1 MHYGWIDSWWY
12 GERLHR
18 GVSLWEDITTRPP
31 DFSDMRQRFPSSLTG
46 MTRKTGR
53 KVVAHIGAWN
63 VDSPYARHASN
74 CFVAQGSHTLPT
86 SHSFW
91 QELMGNAADWGLC
104 INGTGSGP
112 PRAAAI
118 LTIDSCRQALVF
130 RKALV
135 KAFGH
140 GYSIYYVLCFLCLAA
155 SELRRELLSTR
166 SRAVSKGV
174 HRRGEQFTNRA
185 RQRYGG

>member
-63 VDSPYARHASN
+63 VDSPYAWHASN
-74 CFVAQGSHTLPT
+74 CFVAQGLSHAAHQPQLLAGADGQRSGLGPARDEAG
-86 SHSFW
+86 SHKR
-91 QELMGNAADWGLC
+91 EY
-104 INGTGSGP
+104 
-112 PRAAAI
+112 PR
-118 LTIDSCRQALVF
+118 
-130 RKALV
+130 
-135 KAFGH
+135 
-140 GYSIYYVLCFLCLAA
+140 
-155 SELRRELLSTR
+155 
-166 SRAVSKGV
+166 
-174 HRRGEQFTNRA
+174 
-185 RQRYGG
+185 